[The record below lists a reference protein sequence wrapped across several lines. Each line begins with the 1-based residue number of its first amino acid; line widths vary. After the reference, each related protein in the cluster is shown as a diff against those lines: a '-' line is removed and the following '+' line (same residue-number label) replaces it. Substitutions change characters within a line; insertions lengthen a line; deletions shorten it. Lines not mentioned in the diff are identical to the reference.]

1 MQVAQKLI
9 HRLALCGATGNG
21 RHFGPEAALVC
32 LVHDNLDLHTILPV
46 ARRKIGAHAGNAKA
60 ELQLYRTAMHVP
72 RARSA
77 PSPNQ
82 TPACRGFGHSLT
94 CRKRQARS
102 RLGEGWGGV
111 VRMTHRRCLTQRPPP
126 VYLLGLLPPPLAGEG
141 WGGGERARMNLVACP
156 LPIPPP

>member
-82 TPACRGFGHSLT
+82 TPACRGLVPSWSG
-94 CRKRQARS
+94 RRGQARG
-102 RLGEGWGGV
+102 RGGGGGGGV
-111 VRMTHRRCLTQRPPP
+111 GRMPHGRSLPQRPPP
-126 VYLLGLLPPPLAGEG
+126 VYLLGLPPPPLGG
-141 WGGGERARMNLVACP
+141 GGGGGGERARMNLVACP